1 MKTLDQLIK
10 ELKKEGISEKV
21 LKAIALIK
29 REYFVLKEYKNLA
42 YENEALPFIKGQT
55 TSQPL
60 VIANIID
67 ELQLDS
73 NDVVLEI
80 GTGSGWQTLLLAF
93 FSFKVITFEVDK
105 DILSLGINNIKN
117 FIQSYPD
124 FELLY
129 KKIEFHNLNIFKA
142 KEFIEKLDKVDKVVF
157 SAAVSKIPEFLFNK
171 LSYNGIII
179 APIITNNEYQ
189 KLMKYIKLDNKEIK
203 ESFISFVS
211 FVLAKEN

>member
-129 KKIEFHNLNIFKA
+129 KKNR
-142 KEFIEKLDKVDKVVF
+142 
-157 SAAVSKIPEFLFNK
+157 
-171 LSYNGIII
+171 
-179 APIITNNEYQ
+179 
-189 KLMKYIKLDNKEIK
+189 
-203 ESFISFVS
+203 IS
-211 FVLAKEN
+211 

>member
-1 MKTLDQLIK
+1 MN
-10 ELKKEGISEKV
+10 
-21 LKAIALIK
+21 
-29 REYFVLKEYKNLA
+29 YF
-42 YENEALPFIKGQT
+42 I
-55 TSQPL
+55 
-60 VIANIID
+60 
-67 ELQLDS
+67 
-73 NDVVLEI
+73 
-80 GTGSGWQTLLLAF
+80 
-93 FSFKVITFEVDK
+93 
-105 DILSLGINNIKN
+105 
-117 FIQSYPD
+117 
-124 FELLY
+124 

>member
-1 MKTLDQLIK
+1 MKSLEDLIK
-10 ELKKEGISEKV
+10 ELKKDGISEKL
-21 LKAIALIK
+21 LKAIYLIK
-29 REYFVLKEYKNLA
+29 REFFVLREYKSLA

-67 ELQLDS
+67 QLQLDS
-73 NDVVLEI
+73 NDVVLEV

-105 DILSLGINNIKN
+105 DILDLGISNIKD
-117 FIQSYPD
+117 FIKNYPD
-124 FELLY
+124 FDLLY
-129 KKIEFHNLNIFKA
+129 KKIEFYNFNIFKS
-142 KEFIEKLDKVDKVVF
+142 KEFIEKIEKIDKVVF
-157 SAAVSKIPEFLFNK
+157 SAAITKIPEFLFNK

-179 APIITNNEYQ
+179 APIITNSEYQ
-189 KLMKYIKLDNKEIK
+189 KLMKYTKLDNGKIK
-203 ESFISFVS
+203 EEFISFVS